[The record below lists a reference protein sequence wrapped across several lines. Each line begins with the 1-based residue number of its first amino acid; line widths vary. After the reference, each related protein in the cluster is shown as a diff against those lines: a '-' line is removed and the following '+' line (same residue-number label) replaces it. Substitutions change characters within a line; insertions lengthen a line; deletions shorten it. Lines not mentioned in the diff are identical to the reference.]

1 MIFPQNAY
9 IEALLGRNDRLA
21 AKIDLVRLNSCYQT
35 RQFLGSQ
42 SRPRDSKS
50 DCRMPSLLKFS
61 DGLLAKGE
69 ISAVEGYR
77 LPPRG
82 ERFASQMQRPVFHAL
97 LIGLRTV
104 GREGA

>member
-61 DGLLAKGE
+61 DGLLV
-69 ISAVEGYR
+69 SAPPGW
-77 LPPRG
+77 LPAFRHG
-82 ERFASQMQRPVFHAL
+82 
-97 LIGLRTV
+97 
-104 GREGA
+104 